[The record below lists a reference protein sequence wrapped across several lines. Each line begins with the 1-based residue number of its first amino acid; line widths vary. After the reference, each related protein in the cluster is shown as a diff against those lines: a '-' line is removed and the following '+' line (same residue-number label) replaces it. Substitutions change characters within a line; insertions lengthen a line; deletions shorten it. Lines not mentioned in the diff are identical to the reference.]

1 MRRRVFAFILWIFVV
16 ILLCINGAKG
26 VNSDIDLLWTDK
38 MTALHEAAEVL
49 RRAGYSDDDLEVKT
63 LSEAWW
69 REYND
74 LKIVANVIFHEAGGC
89 TWDHMVA
96 VGAVIINRVN
106 DPRFPDTVYDVV
118 VAPLQY
124 SKSYVSDFGGIPDV
138 CWRAAI
144 AAINGEHDVPSDI
157 VWQAEFIQG
166 TEIWKIFE
174 VNTPY
179 YHSTTYFCR

>member
-1 MRRRVFAFILWIFVV
+1 MRRRVSPFIIWIFVV
-16 ILLCINGAKG
+16 IAIILCTKG
-26 VNSDIDLLWTDK
+26 VKGANSDAPWTNK
-38 MTALHEAAEVL
+38 MMALHEAADIL
-49 RRAGYSDDDLEVKT
+49 RAAGYSDDDLEIKT

-89 TWDHMVA
+89 TMEHQIA
-96 VGAVIINRVN
+96 VGAVVMNRVA
-106 DPRFPDTVYDVV
+106 DSRFPNTVYDVV
-118 VAPLQY
+118 VQPLQY
-124 SKSYVSDFGGIPDV
+124 SKKYVEEFGDIPDI
-138 CWRAAI
+138 CWVAAVRAM
-144 AAINGEHDVPSDI
+144 NGDHEVPSDV
-157 VWQAEFIQG
+157 VWQAEFVQG